1 VCVAKTCKEEE
12 EEEEEVEV
20 GMERGY
26 EIWLLILT
34 CIPNHEEYTLFG
46 ITSLIHMS

>member
-1 VCVAKTCKEEE
+1 LQR
-12 EEEEEVEV
+12 EEEVEV

-34 CIPNHEEYTLFG
+34 CIPNHEEYTLFS
-46 ITSLIHMS
+46 ITSLMHMSWWSLMTKL